1 MTEETKNLLMRHG
14 LSKQQVESRAL
25 NMFVELAGERQGLLD
40 KEIVARNRELEE
52 QNTKLAVRLMNAET
66 TIETTI
72 IKAGAA
78 QAELERLTAEK
89 EHLQAE
95 IEALR
100 ETKLNESID
109 DAKTRNFMALI
120 EWLDENYN
128 EQQIKSF
135 CNIGKGFFGGWIDPP
150 AEIANNKPKPRPKGD
165 LHYKAKRW

>member
-1 MTEETKNLLMRHG
+1 MTEETKNLLMCHG
-14 LSKQQVESRAL
+14 LSKSQVESKVL
-25 NMFVELAGERQGLLD
+25 DEFVKIAGEQQGLLD
-40 KEIVARNRELEE
+40 KEIVARNRELKE
-52 QNTKLAVRLMNAET
+52 QCAKLHWELITAENTIREANSAR
-66 TIETTI
+66 
-72 IKAGAA
+72 G
-78 QAELERLTAEK
+78 ELERLTAEK

-150 AEIANNKPKPRPKGD
+150 AEIANNKPEPRPKGD